1 MSNTKDLNCKE
12 VLNILKILVEDIK
25 ICLFCTDLKT
35 DNGSICS
42 AASLIA
48 ACNKGTMW
56 LFSKKD
62 SDKLEAIANVKNVE
76 PYFLISQRAV
86 F

>member
-25 ICLFCTDLKT
+25 ICFFCTDLKT

-56 LFSKKD
+56 LFSKKN